1 MGPRL
6 SGQRDSRAQASRRDG
21 RAHGAHL
28 AAGARRADREARCG
42 RRAGRTG
49 ERCRRDPQRS
59 ARARAAPGRQFRLPR
74 RRRIQGARHSLQI
87 PRLGQPGDRRAA
99 DARPAHRCAARRAR
113 ALARAHRRAAREA
126 RDMMIEYVLAG
137 GVATVALN
145 RPEVRNA
152 VNLEMCEALL
162 AAAERAKADDARLV
176 FVRGRGPVFCG
187 GADLNERKG
196 KSEQWVRER
205 RLKAFAAY
213 EALEA
218 LPMPCIALVHGAA
231 IGSGVEIAGAC
242 GFAVA
247 TPGATLRT
255 PEASFRTP
263 EAQRGSVGATQ
274 RLPRILGKRLA
285 KDLMFTGRALTAE
298 EAREAGF
305 VARIVA
311 DLDAAAAEIAIAITK
326 APPLALRLAKRAVNQ
341 GVELDPQGAR
351 QVEIAAIEE
360 QLASGQWMGKT

>member
-152 VNLEMCEALL
+152 LNLEMCDALV
-162 AAAERAKADDARLV
+162 AATERAKADDARLV
-176 FVRGRGPVFCG
+176 FVRGRGPAFCG

-218 LPMPCIALVHGAA
+218 LPMPCVALVHGTA
-231 IGSGVEIAGAC
+231 IGSGVEIAGSC
-242 GFAVA
+242 DFVVA
-247 TPGATLRT
+247 TADAT
-255 PEASFRTP
+255 FRTP
-263 EAQRGSVGATQ
+263 EAQRGTVGATQ

-285 KDLMFTGRALTAE
+285 KDMIFTGRALTAA
-298 EAREAGF
+298 EALQAGF
-305 VARIVA
+305 VSRVVENLDDARK
-311 DLDAAAAEIAIAITK
+311 DIATAILK
-326 APPLALRLAKRAVNQ
+326 AQPL
-341 GVELDPQGAR
+341 
-351 QVEIAAIEE
+351 
-360 QLASGQWMGKT
+360 